1 MAAEAFDVAR
11 VRADFPALGQRIQ
24 GRPLAYLDSAATTQV
39 PEAVIQA
46 VARFAREG
54 RANVHRGAHELGA
67 RATAAYEG
75 ARAAVQGFLNARS
88 AGEIVFV
95 RGATEALNLVAW
107 SFGRA
112 RVGAGDAVVVSG
124 MEHHSNLVP
133 WQMLCAERGA
143 ELRVVPVGESGEL
156 ELDRLDRLLAPP
168 ARLLAVT
175 HAANAI
181 GTVNPIAELV
191 EAAHRR
197 GVAVVVD
204 GAQAAAHT
212 AIDVQALGCD
222 FYTLSGHKLFAPT
235 GIGALYACA
244 EHLAAMPPFMGGG
257 EMVRAVSLADGP
269 SWAPPPQRFEAGT
282 PNLEG
287 AVGLAAAIAYLGALD
302 RAGAARHEERLAA
315 YATEQLD
322 ALPGVRLIGRARHKV
337 PIVSFVVDGV
347 HAHDVATVLDEHGV
361 AVRAGHHC
369 AQPLVERFGVPA
381 TVRASMACYNT
392 TDDVDALIAALGVV
406 RRIFSR

>member
-1 MAAEAFDVAR
+1 MAVEAFDPAR
-11 VRADFPALGQRIQ
+11 VRADFPALAQRIRGQ
-24 GRPLAYLDSAATTQV
+24 PLAYLDSAATTQA

-46 VARFAREG
+46 VATFAREG

-75 ARAAVQGFLNARS
+75 ARAAVQRLLNAR
-88 AGEIVFV
+88 AADEIVFV

-112 RVGAGDAVVVSG
+112 RVGVGDAVVVSG

-143 ELRVVPVGESGEL
+143 ELRVVPVGEGGEL
-156 ELDRLDRLLAPP
+156 ELGRLDRLLAPP
-168 ARLLAVT
+168 ARLLAVA
-175 HAANAI
+175 HVANAI
-181 GTVNPIAELV
+181 GTVNPIAELC

-204 GAQAAAHT
+204 GAQAAAHL

-222 FYTLSGHKLFAPT
+222 FYALSGHKLFAPT
-235 GIGALYACA
+235 GIGALYARA

-257 EMVRAVSLADGP
+257 EMVRAVSLAEGP
-269 SWAPPPQRFEAGT
+269 SWAPPPHRFEAGT

-287 AVGLAAAIAYLGALD
+287 AVGLAAAVAYLGALD
-302 RAGAARHEERLAA
+302 RDGAARHEERLLAH
-315 YATEQLD
+315 ATEQLG
-322 ALPGVRLIGRARHKV
+322 ALPGVRLIGSARHKV

-381 TVRASMACYNT
+381 TVRASMTFYNT
-392 TDDVDALIAALGVV
+392 VDDVDALVAALAAV